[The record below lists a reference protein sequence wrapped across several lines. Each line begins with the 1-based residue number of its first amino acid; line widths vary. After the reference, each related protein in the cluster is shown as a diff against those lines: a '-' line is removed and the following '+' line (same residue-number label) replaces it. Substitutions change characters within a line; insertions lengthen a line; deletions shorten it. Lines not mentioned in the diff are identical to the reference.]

1 MRATRQLFRLQSNRE
16 IGMGKWAAFWKKHSG
31 NLLYLPALAL
41 FVIFVFYPFV
51 LGVGISFT
59 DWNGFSQHR
68 NNVGF
73 DNYLILLGDINVRKA
88 FGNTVIYGFGCTL
101 LQQVIGLGYALLL
114 NQRFKLRNFAR
125 TIIYMPVMIAGV
137 IMGYMVYFLFQYNNG
152 ALNDIIGLFGLERVD
167 WLASGNRAVI
177 IVMAINSLQFV
188 GISMVIYLA
197 GLQNI
202 PKAYY
207 EASDIDG
214 AGTASQF
221 MYITV
226 PLLKPAFVT
235 SITINLIGGLKLFDQ
250 IKALTNGGPGYE
262 SHSMSTL
269 IDATYFRTQQAG
281 YSAAMG
287 IVLFLFILLVS
298 VLLLKAFNKRKFEY

>member
-1 MRATRQLFRLQSNRE
+1 
-16 IGMGKWAAFWKKHSG
+16 MGKWAVFFEKHSV
-31 NLLYLPALAL
+31 NLLYVPALVL
-41 FVIFVFYPFV
+41 FGVFVFYPFV
-51 LGVGISFT
+51 LGIGISFT
-59 DWNGFSQHR
+59 DWNGFSQNR

-73 DNYLILLGDINVRKA
+73 DNYRHMLQDVNVRKA
-88 FGNTVIYGFGCTL
+88 FINTIIYGFGCTL
-101 LQQVIGLGYALLL
+101 LQQGLGIAYALLL
-114 NQRFKLRNFAR
+114 NQSFKLRKLAR

-152 ALNDIIGLFGLERVD
+152 ALNDVVQLFGLNKID
-167 WLASGNRAVI
+167 WLADGNRAIAI
-177 IVMAINSLQFV
+177 IMAINTLQFV

-202 PKAYY
+202 PKSFY
-207 EASDIDG
+207 EASEIDG
-214 AGTASQF
+214 AGPIDRF
-221 MYITV
+221 IHITI

-235 SITINLIGGLKLFDQ
+235 SVTINLIGGLKLFDQ
-250 IKALTNGGPGYE
+250 IKALTNGGPGYD

-298 VLLLKAFNKRKFEY
+298 LVLLKAFNRKQFEY

>member
-1 MRATRQLFRLQSNRE
+1 
-16 IGMGKWAAFWKKHSG
+16 
-31 NLLYLPALAL
+31 
-41 FVIFVFYPFV
+41 
-51 LGVGISFT
+51 
-59 DWNGFSQHR
+59 
-68 NNVGF
+68 
-73 DNYLILLGDINVRKA
+73 
-88 FGNTVIYGFGCTL
+88 
-101 LQQVIGLGYALLL
+101 QQGLGIAYALLL
-114 NQRFKLRNFAR
+114 NQSFKLRKLAR

-152 ALNDIIGLFGLERVD
+152 ALNDVVQFFGLSKID
-167 WLASGNRAVI
+167 WLADGNRAILI
-177 IVMAINSLQFV
+177 IMAINTLQFV

-202 PKAYY
+202 PKSFY
-207 EASDIDG
+207 EASEIDG
-214 AGTASQF
+214 AGPVARF
-221 MYITV
+221 FHITI

-235 SITINLIGGLKLFDQ
+235 SVTINLIGGLKLFDQ
-250 IKALTNGGPGYE
+250 IKALTNGGPGYD

-298 VLLLKAFNKRKFEY
+298 LVMLKAFNRKKFEY

>member
-1 MRATRQLFRLQSNRE
+1 ME
-16 IGMGKWAAFWKKHSG
+16 KWSVFWEKHAI

-41 FVIFVFYPFV
+41 FCVFVFYPFV
-51 LGVGISFT
+51 LGIGISFT
-59 DWNGFSQHR
+59 DWNGFSQSS
-68 NNVGF
+68 NYIGF
-73 DNYLILLGDINVRKA
+73 QNYRSLLGDGNVHKA
-88 FGNTVIYGFGCTL
+88 FRNTIIYGFGCTI
-101 LQQVIGLGYALLL
+101 LQQAVGLGYALLL
-114 NQRFKLRNFAR
+114 NQSFKLRNFAR

-152 ALNDIIGLFGLERVD
+152 ALNDLIGLFGAERVD
-167 WLASGNRAVI
+167 WLASGPRAIAIIVI
-177 IVMAINSLQFV
+177 INTLQFV

-202 PKAYY
+202 PKSYY
-207 EASDIDG
+207 EASEIDG
-214 AGTASQF
+214 AGAIGRF
-221 MYITV
+221 FNITV

-250 IKALTNGGPGYE
+250 IRALTNGGPGYD
-262 SHSMSTL
+262 SHSMSSL
-269 IDATYFRTQQAG
+269 IDATYFRSQQAG

-298 VLLLKAFNKRKFEY
+298 LLLLKFLNKRRFEY

>member
-1 MRATRQLFRLQSNRE
+1 MEKLRE
-16 IGMGKWAAFWKKHSG
+16 FIDKHG
-31 NLLYLPALAL
+31 VNILYLPALLL
-41 FVIFVFYPFV
+41 FCVFVFYPFI

-59 DWNGFSQHR
+59 DWNGFSQNR

-73 DNYLILLGDINVRKA
+73 QNYLNLLSDKNVRGA
-88 FGNTVIYGFGCTL
+88 FINTVIYGFGCTIF
-101 LQQVIGLGYALLL
+101 QQIIGLGYALLL
-114 NQRFKLRNFAR
+114 NQSFKLRNLAR

-152 ALNDIIGLFGLERVD
+152 ALNDIIGLFGIERLD
-167 WLASGNRAVI
+167 WLASGSRAI
-177 IVMAINSLQFV
+177 IIIMAINTLQFV

-202 PKAYY
+202 PKSYY
-207 EASDIDG
+207 EASEIDG
-214 AGTASQF
+214 AGAVGRF
-221 MYITV
+221 FNITI

-298 VLLLKAFNKRKFEY
+298 LLLLKFLNKRRFEY

>member
-1 MRATRQLFRLQSNRE
+1 MEKWSLFFE
-16 IGMGKWAAFWKKHSG
+16 KHAV
-31 NLLYLPALAL
+31 NLLYLPALLL
-41 FVIFVFYPFV
+41 FGVFVLYPFI
-51 LGVGISFT
+51 LGAGISFT
-59 DWNGFSQHR
+59 DWDGFSR
-68 NNVGF
+68 TSNNVGF
-73 DNYLILLGDINVRKA
+73 RNYISLLGDGNVRKA
-88 FGNTVIYGFGCTL
+88 FLNTVIYGFGCTFF
-101 LQQVIGLGYALLL
+101 QQVIGLGYALLL
-114 NQRFKLRNFAR
+114 NQSFKLRNFAR

-152 ALNDIIGLFGLERVD
+152 ALNDLIGLFGLGRVD
-167 WLASGNRAVI
+167 WLASGSRAI
-177 IVMAINSLQFV
+177 IIIMAINTLQFV

-202 PKAYY
+202 PKSYY
-207 EASDIDG
+207 EAAEIDG
-214 AGTASQF
+214 AGAF
-221 MYITV
+221 GRFLNITV

-235 SITINLIGGLKLFDQ
+235 SVTINLIGGLKLFDQ

-298 VLLLKAFNKRKFEY
+298 LALLKYLNKRRFEY

>member
-1 MRATRQLFRLQSNRE
+1 MEQ
-16 IGMGKWAAFWKKHSG
+16 WKLYFEKHSV
-31 NLLYLPALAL
+31 NLLYVPALLL
-41 FVIFVFYPFV
+41 FGVFIFYPFV

-59 DWNGFSQHR
+59 DWNGFSQAS
-68 NNVGF
+68 NYVGF
-73 DNYLILLGDINVRKA
+73 DNYVSILGDGNVYKA
-88 FGNTVIYGFGCTL
+88 FRNTVIYGFGCTAA
-101 LQQVIGLGYALLL
+101 QQIIGLGYALLL
-114 NQRFKLRNFAR
+114 NRSFLLKNFAR
-125 TIIYMPVMIAGV
+125 TVIYMPVMIAGV

-152 ALNDIIGLFGLERVD
+152 ALNDVLRLLGFDRVD
-167 WLASGNRAVI
+167 WLASGPRAILI
-177 IVMAINSLQFV
+177 IMAINTLQFV

-202 PKAYY
+202 PKSYY
-207 EASDIDG
+207 EAAEIDG
-214 AGTASQF
+214 AGAVGSF
-221 MYITV
+221 FNITI

-287 IVLFLFILLVS
+287 IVLFLFILVVS
-298 VLLLKAFNKRKFEY
+298 LGLLKFLNKRRFEY